1 MLSSF
6 GELEWACEG
15 RLERRPEFEAFDPY
29 KRQPKMSYKDGFQK
43 KYFVLESFQDGTDKL
58 RDFANDMENG
68 WELP

>member
-1 MLSSF
+1 MTCDMI
-6 GELEWACEG
+6 EWACEES
-15 RLERRPEFEAFDPY
+15 LEKRPEFLPFDPY
-29 KRQPKMSYKDGFQK
+29 CKQPKMSYKDGFQK